1 MRLKKCF
8 ILLVGVMSLMTSC
21 SLEDNPVSDE
31 ALLPGVDYAKAF
43 AAYLLSHGMSQQQL
57 DALVQVLT
65 AK

>member
-1 MRLKKCF
+1 
-8 ILLVGVMSLMTSC
+8 MSLMTSC
-21 SLEDNPVSDE
+21 SLEDNPVSDV